1 MPTLTI
7 QLPGLPP
14 VAHVLREETT
24 TIGRMKGSTIVI
36 DDTSVSLMHAKITRT
51 KEGEYFLKDLNST
64 NGTLINGQT
73 VREVKLQDLDQIC
86 FADVIAQFHAEA
98 AAAVQPIVPL
108 MPAPAKA
115 PGAPTAPGAPQLSSV
130 KVGGAPPPPAPV
142 PIAEAGTKR
151 RSRTNGNGV
160 THLADKAV
168 PILGGVAVLVV
179 VGLVVWKLAF
189 SGKQETVADKNTPTA
204 VSQTSTDG
212 KKTPDAKS
220 GPSAQAKKAPPMPP
234 MPKVENANVSRL
246 LTGLKDADVEERRR
260 AARTLH
266 SMGDEAKEATA
277 ALRVAL
283 KDADQEVQMWSAL
296 TLVNTKS
303 YDKAA
308 IPILVRS
315 LHHENPTLRQV
326 ACLSL
331 AVIPYEA
338 AEKDSVVPALAT
350 AAANDDDTDVRQAA
364 YSALSIIA
372 PEIVSK
378 ANETSEK

>member
-7 QLPGLPP
+7 QLPGMPP

-86 FADVIAQFHAEA
+86 FADVLAQFHGEA
-98 AAAVQPIVPL
+98 ATAVQPIVPL
-108 MPAPAKA
+108 MPPAKA
-115 PGAPTAPGAPQLSSV
+115 PGVPPGPGAPHLSSV

-142 PIAEAGTKR
+142 PIAEAGSKPR
-151 RSRTNGNGV
+151 RSSRSSGNGV

-179 VGLVVWKLAF
+179 VGLVIWKLAF
-189 SGKQETVADKNTPTA
+189 SGKHETVADNSVPPA
-204 VSQTSTDG
+204 VTKTRTDDS
-212 KKTPDAKS
+212 KKTLDAKTTN
-220 GPSAQAKKAPPMPP
+220 PSPDTKKAP
-234 MPKVENANVSRL
+234 MPKLENANVARL

-283 KDADQEVQMWSAL
+283 KDSDQEVQMWSAL

-350 AAANDDDTDVRQAA
+350 AAANDDDSDVRQAA

>member
-1 MPTLTI
+1 
-7 QLPGLPP
+7 
-14 VAHVLREETT
+14 
-24 TIGRMKGSTIVI
+24 MKGSTIVV
-36 DDTSVSLMHAKITRT
+36 DDTSVSLMHAKITRS

-86 FADVIAQFHAEA
+86 FADVLAQFHGEA
-98 AAAVQPIVPL
+98 ATAVQPIGPL
-108 MPAPAKA
+108 MPAAKA
-115 PGAPTAPGAPQLSSV
+115 PGAPTGPGAPQLSSV

-142 PIAEAGTKR
+142 PIAEAGTKQR

-168 PILGGVAVLVV
+168 PILGGVAVVVV

-189 SGKQETVADKNTPTA
+189 SGKHDTAADNSVPTA
-204 VSQTSTDG
+204 VAKVKTDDT
-212 KKTPDAKS
+212 KKTSDAKTTIPSPDAKN
-220 GPSAQAKKAPPMPP
+220 AP
-234 MPKVENANVSRL
+234 MPKLENANVSRL
-246 LTGLKDADVEERRR
+246 LVGLKDADVEERRR

-283 KDADQEVQMWSAL
+283 KDSDQEVQMWSAL

-303 YDKAA
+303 YDKTA

-350 AAANDDDTDVRQAA
+350 AAANDDDSDVRQAA

>member
-24 TIGRMKGSTIVI
+24 TIGRMKGSTIVV
-36 DDTSVSLMHAKITRT
+36 DDTSVSLMHAKITRS

-86 FADVIAQFHAEA
+86 FADVLAQFHGEA
-98 AAAVQPIVPL
+98 ATAVQPIGPL
-108 MPAPAKA
+108 MPAAKA
-115 PGAPTAPGAPQLSSV
+115 PGAPTGPGAPQLSSV

-142 PIAEAGTKR
+142 PIAEAGTKQR

-168 PILGGVAVLVV
+168 PILGGVAVVVV

-189 SGKQETVADKNTPTA
+189 SGKHDTAADNSVPTA
-204 VSQTSTDG
+204 VAKAKTDDT
-212 KKTPDAKS
+212 KKTSDAKTTI
-220 GPSAQAKKAPPMPP
+220 PSPDAKKAP
-234 MPKVENANVSRL
+234 MPKLENANVSRL
-246 LTGLKDADVEERRR
+246 LVGLKDADVEERRR

-283 KDADQEVQMWSAL
+283 KDSDQEVQMWSAL

-303 YDKAA
+303 YDKTA

-350 AAANDDDTDVRQAA
+350 AAANDDDSDVRQAA